1 MTPAQQAKLKTQA
14 LSAVRKAHAAQT
26 VNVAMAWF
34 KKADQIKAK
43 LKAATA

>member
-26 VNVAMAWF
+26 VNAALAWF

-43 LKAATA
+43 LRASA